1 MAAQD
6 KFYIKV
12 REELVEVTQEVY
24 LTYYRARRRELAQI
38 EKERRH
44 RVLSYDAFG
53 TSGALGAEMLADTAS
68 DEPEDLVITRL
79 MAKKLHACLSK
90 LSEEERRLVQLLF
103 FENASERAAAL
114 RLGLS
119 AMTVHNRK
127 ERILAKLLKLM
138 RA

>member
-1 MAAQD
+1 MTAQN

-44 RVLSYDAFG
+44 RVLSYNALD

-68 DEPEDLVITRL
+68 DDPEDIVIARL
-79 MAKKLHACLSK
+79 MAKKLYACLSK

-119 AMTVHNRK
+119 AMTVHNKK

-138 RA
+138 RE

>member
-1 MAAQD
+1 MTAQN

-79 MAKKLHACLSK
+79 MAKKLYACLSK

-119 AMTVHNRK
+119 AMTVHNKK

-138 RA
+138 RE

>member
-1 MAAQD
+1 MTAQN

-68 DEPEDLVITRL
+68 DEPEDIVIARL
-79 MAKKLHACLSK
+79 MAKKLHTCLSK

-119 AMTVHNRK
+119 AMTVHNKK

-138 RA
+138 RE

>member
-1 MAAQD
+1 MTAQN

-44 RVLSYDAFG
+44 RVLSYNALD

-68 DEPEDLVITRL
+68 DEPEDIVIARL
-79 MAKKLHACLSK
+79 MAKKLYACLSK

-119 AMTVHNRK
+119 AMTVHNKK

-138 RA
+138 RE

>member
-1 MAAQD
+1 MTAQN

-44 RVLSYDAFG
+44 RVLSYNALD

-68 DEPEDLVITRL
+68 DEPEDIVIAWL
-79 MAKKLHACLSK
+79 MAKKLYACLSK

-119 AMTVHNRK
+119 AMTVHNKK

-138 RA
+138 RE

>member
-44 RVLSYDAFG
+44 RVLSYDAFD
-53 TSGALGAEMLADTAS
+53 TSGTLGAEMLADTAS
-68 DEPEDLVITRL
+68 DEPEDIVIARL
-79 MAKKLHACLSK
+79 MAKKLHTCLSK

-103 FENASERAAAL
+103 FENTSERAAAL
-114 RLGLS
+114 KLGLS